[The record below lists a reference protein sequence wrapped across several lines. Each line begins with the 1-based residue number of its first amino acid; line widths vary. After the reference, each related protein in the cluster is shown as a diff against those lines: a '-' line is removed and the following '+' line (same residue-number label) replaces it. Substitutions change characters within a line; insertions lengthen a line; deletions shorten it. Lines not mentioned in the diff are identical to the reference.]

1 MRITSFLCLL
11 ALLIITV
18 GVSTETE
25 ECAEEEKR
33 ITRTILES
41 IKDYHQLFTLNRI
54 IDFLKDVFD
63 FSSYSTFTFET
74 AVIFFWLGV
83 GAGVGVRI
91 KEKSSSKNIKQE
103 SGVTKGK
110 LESQDVKNS
119 RATQ

>member
-63 FSSYSTFTFET
+63 FSSYSTLET

-110 LESQDVKNS
+110 LVSQDVKNPP
-119 RATQ
+119 ATQ